1 MLKMK
6 DCITIRK
13 AGIKD
18 FKAVYELEK
27 KFVNYQVRKYRLHS
41 LVDSNY
47 VNKPLHKEIKE
58 KLKSRKKEFF
68 LLEKNGKA
76 IGFIGTKF
84 VKPPTWSKSKKSG
97 EISQIFILPGFHGKG
112 YGNQMIKHA
121 LDFFRKNKCDSAILQ
136 VHPKNPAQRLYSR
149 AGFKQDFIQY
159 FKKLK

>member
-27 KFVNYQVRKYRLHS
+27 KFVNYQVKKYRLS
-41 LVDSNY
+41 FLVDPAYTGNT
-47 VNKPLHKEIKE
+47 LQKEIAK
-58 KLKSRKKEFF
+58 KLKSKKGEFF
-68 LLEKNGKA
+68 LLEIEGKA
-76 IGFIGTKF
+76 AGFVGTKF
-84 VKPPTWSKSKKSG
+84 VKPASWSKFKKSG